1 MTVPSAADTP
11 VADKPVATGQSATSI
26 VPGLLVAGVAGMIAL
41 AVNHFVPL
49 VSALLVAIVGGAV
62 FANTVGVRARLK
74 PGFAVAARRVLR
86 VGVALLGFQLV
97 VGQVLG
103 LGWPVLAG
111 VVLIV
116 GGGILATV
124 ALGALF
130 GVSPARRLLI
140 ACGFSICGAAAVA
153 AADGVTESDE
163 EDVAVAL
170 ALVVAF
176 GSLAMLVLPAL
187 ATQLGFEGRAAG
199 AWMGGG
205 VHEVGQVVVAGGI
218 LGAAALQVAVIVKLA
233 RVLMLAPVL
242 TVLSW
247 QHRRTASANAAAR
260 PPLVPAFVI
269 AFIALVIL
277 GSVVPVSDAVRDG
290 VGWVQVFALSTAM
303 FALGCG
309 IDIRSMRRLRG
320 AEVALGFASTACVA
334 LLALPLVFLT
344 GQ

>member
-1 MTVPSAADTP
+1 MNSPSADTTASDTTVPEMSSIAA
-11 VADKPVATGQSATSI
+11 
-26 VPGLLVAGVAGMIAL
+26 GLLVASVAGLL
-41 AVNHFVPL
+41 AMGLNVLLPP
-49 VSALLVAIVGGAV
+49 VSALLIAIVAGAV
-62 FANTVGVRARLK
+62 FANTIGVRDVFR

-86 VGVALLGFQLV
+86 IGVALLGFQLV

-116 GGGILATV
+116 AGGIVATIGIGG
-124 ALGALF
+124 LL

-140 ACGFSICGAAAVA
+140 ACGFSICGASAVA

-176 GSLAMLVLPAL
+176 GSVAMLVLPAI
-187 ATQLGFEGRAAG
+187 ATQLGYEGRAAG

-205 VHEVGQVVVAGGI
+205 IHEVGQVVVAGGI
-218 LGAAALQVAVIVKLA
+218 LGAAALKVAVIVKLA

-247 QHRRTASANAAAR
+247 QHRRTAAPTAGKR
-260 PPLVPAFVI
+260 PPLVPAFVLV
-269 AFIALVIL
+269 FVALVVV
-277 GSVVPVSDAVRDG
+277 GSVVPVDEDLRDG
-290 VGWVQVFALSTAM
+290 VRWVQVFALSTAM

-309 IDIRSMRRLRG
+309 IDVRSMRRLRS
-320 AEVALGFASTACVA
+320 AEVVLGVASSACVA
-334 LLALPLVFLT
+334 LLALPLVFLVS
-344 GQ
+344 